1 MGIVE
6 RKEREKA
13 ERRRSILEA
22 ARELIQEKTFEE
34 ITMEDLAKRLELSRA
49 TLYLYFRNKSEIYT
63 TLLIEGMRELE
74 AGYNEVLSRGPLAP
88 LEKLTGFAF
97 VFFQFYDQNH
107 SFFDLIVTK
116 RDELRKDIGDEVLAD
131 LEKAGESVIRPLVNI
146 ITEGAEKGD
155 FPGGPP
161 DKMAWLLRAV
171 AIGFAVGIREGKIKF
186 PEDLPLARQLLLYG
200 LKGHRSND
208 SD

>member
-22 ARELIQEKTFEE
+22 ARELIAEKTFEE

-74 AGYNEVLSRGPLAP
+74 EGYAGVLERGPLTP
-88 LEKLTGFAF
+88 LEKITGYAL
-97 VFFQFYDQNH
+97 VFFQFYDRNH

-116 RDELRKDIGDEVLAD
+116 RDELRKEIGDEVLD
-131 LEKAGESVIRPLVNI
+131 NLEKAGESVIHPLI
-146 ITEGAEKGD
+146 KLIEEGQALGE
-155 FPGGPP
+155 FPDGPP
-161 DKMAWLLRAV
+161 EKMVWLLRAV

-186 PEDLPLARQLLLYG
+186 PQDLALAQQLLLYG
-200 LKGHRSND
+200 LNGKK
-208 SD
+208 

>member
-49 TLYLYFRNKSEIYT
+49 TLYLYFRNKSESYT
-63 TLLIEGMRELE
+63 TLLIEGMGELE
-74 AGYNEVLSRGPLAP
+74 DGYNEVLARGPLAP
-88 LEKLTGFAF
+88 LEKLTGFAL
-97 VFFQFYDQNH
+97 VFFQFYQRNH

-116 RDELRKDIGDEVLAD
+116 RAELRKDIGDEVLAD
-131 LEKAGESVIRPLVNI
+131 LERAGESVIRPLVSI
-146 ITEGAEKGD
+146 IREGAEKGD
-155 FPGGPP
+155 FPKGPP

-171 AIGFAVGIREGKIKF
+171 AIGFAVGIREGKIRF
-186 PEDLPLARQLLLYG
+186 PEDLPLAKQLLLYG
-200 LKGHRSND
+200 LQGEPRK
-208 SD
+208 